1 MEKKQNEL
9 ENKFKEMKNNLLK
22 DRDKQINI
30 VIEKLGEETLNERK
44 KNYIECEKKANEKNL
59 SLIEEN
65 SDLKKKL
72 QDLNEKLHAETKN
85 RISLE
90 ENIDLLNKK
99 LNNKIIDNENYEKK
113 YNLLQENYNEL
124 SDKFSNLTRDFNKE
138 KMNLEIEMK
147 SNLQK
152 GDAEIAILNN
162 KLNSQQKIFNKQ
174 KEDLENQHRKEI
186 EDLEEK
192 IKKSFMRKDEIIK
205 KLQEDNN
212 LKDLTIQKYE
222 EMLNQQ
228 RKEFFGS

>member
-1 MEKKQNEL
+1 
-9 ENKFKEMKNNLLK
+9 
-22 DRDKQINI
+22 
-30 VIEKLGEETLNERK
+30 
-44 KNYIECEKKANEKNL
+44 
-59 SLIEEN
+59 
-65 SDLKKKL
+65 
-72 QDLNEKLHAETKN
+72 
-85 RISLE
+85 
-90 ENIDLLNKK
+90 
-99 LNNKIIDNENYEKK
+99 
-113 YNLLQENYNEL
+113 
-124 SDKFSNLTRDFNKE
+124 
-138 KMNLEIEMK
+138 MNLEIEMK

-152 GDAEIAILNN
+152 GDAEITILNN

-228 RKEFFGS
+228 RKEFFGK